1 MIQLQCVDKPL
12 GSSNAKRISLFPTLF
27 FGYAIPIMSLPND
40 ESFMRQARHVSRS
53 LSLPFTQELRN
64 RRRLSDQQQQQQLP
78 QHHPYS
84 SLDRTSTAPL
94 DDQYVEEWP
103 ANEALD
109 VEADVLFPQY
119 KIESHDHADM
129 EAFNEMLDRKMSA
142 DTETL
147 KLSKTLSKHTKSD
160 QKVIWN
166 D

>member
-1 MIQLQCVDKPL
+1 
-12 GSSNAKRISLFPTLF
+12 
-27 FGYAIPIMSLPND
+27 MSLPND